1 MKISYIFAGSLASA
15 ASITD
20 ANTGARQAINEI
32 AAGTRSDGNALLIS
46 QMLEFYLT
54 TIHGVSA
61 NKVEQM
67 LSYGCYCQLLTTR
80 QIGLGKPVDEFD
92 A

>member
-1 MKISYIFAGSLASA
+1 MKISIFFASSLASA
-15 ASITD
+15 ASIND
-20 ANTGARQAINEI
+20 ANTDAKEAFNEI
-32 AAGTRSDGNALLIS
+32 SVGARSDGNALLIS

-54 TIHGVSA
+54 TIHEVPA

-80 QIGLGKPVDEFD
+80 RIGLGEPIDEFD